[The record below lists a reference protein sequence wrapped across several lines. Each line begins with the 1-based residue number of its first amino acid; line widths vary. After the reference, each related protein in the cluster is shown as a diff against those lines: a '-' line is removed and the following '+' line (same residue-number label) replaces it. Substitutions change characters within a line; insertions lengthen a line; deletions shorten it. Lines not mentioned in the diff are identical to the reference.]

1 MLPTH
6 PALQTNAWSHSMVG
20 GEATTRGNTKNR
32 AACIAPSSP
41 LSIWPWTLRSN
52 PQTHSLTPHI
62 FFPVQSPHGQSPGFG
77 GPGNSRFSADCS
89 LLLPVSRRY
98 SSIPARTTSLSVA
111 RSALLLA
118 KASRL
123 HRQTPETICSAGPT
137 TGWAASCRWD
147 SGCRRGFL
155 PENRLLQRESPVP
168 ATHGIPL
175 RLQSMFSAAEDS
187 SIRWP
192 STHPPE
198 QARTQ
203 SGVRASEPWWPK
215 GYSQSQLSTMCR

>member
-1 MLPTH
+1 
-6 PALQTNAWSHSMVG
+6 MVSFHGRRG
-20 GEATTRGNTKNR
+20 GDNKGQHQNL

-111 RSALLLA
+111 RSALLWP
-118 KASRL
+118 RL
-123 HRQTPETICSAGPT
+123 HGSIVKRRKRYVLLARRQVEPHRVAGIVGVGAGSFRKTACCGGSRRCRPRTVSPCVCSRCSAPQKTAPYVGRQRT
-137 TGWAASCRWD
+137 
-147 SGCRRGFL
+147 RRSKPGRSRVFGRVN
-155 PENRLLQRESPVP
+155 P
-168 ATHGIPL
+168 GGL
-175 RLQSMFSAAEDS
+175 RD
-187 SIRWP
+187 
-192 STHPPE
+192 T
-198 QARTQ
+198 
-203 SGVRASEPWWPK
+203 PK
-215 GYSQSQLSTMCR
+215 VS